1 MHTKFAA
8 LKKRVISI
16 LASNTFKAATLAPL
30 ALAMVACKTESVAEK
45 EDVIELSDL
54 QIDFGNDLKVGS
66 TLSAQ
71 AIKQG
76 ISVNL
81 SINNGEKQRKTLE
94 ELFKEFKDK
103 KTLTIT
109 ITNNGKSIYTITNDI
124 LPTKGYTFGT
134 ERNDF
139 TVSVEIDDYKID
151 FSTTFTVGP
160 KEQGGSEEPPI
171 EKPNEPANPAPQT
184 LEYVASVSFSTALE
198 SYQEESDTDLFTEL
212 RVSVT
217 FDGDGYSAHTETFD
231 LENLY
236 GWLSESSALVGGYFT
251 FELYAGSDGTEE
263 PLYSFSKGWFRKTS
277 SILLNAEGT
286 YPYRCTLRVLVY
298 SWEEYS
304 GGFSVNIHPETG
316 TPINIRSAA
325 LLWNVNADALPSPPQ
340 EVTLTAPII
349 RAIGD
354 ASSGRLTR
362 YKTEERLASNLDS
375 VREYYGIDAADN
387 AAAASALAACIG
399 GSVGIEKNGIR
410 DIGNEYGYLP
420 SWTDGLIIPA
430 NDLGIWAERHPPVNE
445 NKVGSYSIKGNVI
458 LEGTFNYNEID
469 IENAGAS
476 ISTDNAVF
484 SMKQTYTKDDIYFVM
499 TPKAVFDM
507 YARLFNYDS
516 ESFLKEVIT
525 KKTELVKAPKSNAPK
540 LDYYIY
546 GTGIRKDV
554 SNGLIALHKLYD
566 DNKDKLSLDV
576 SIDTNAFKHYA
587 DGEEKDNIFEFQGA
601 DFFKDGETMFKGNEI
616 NTSNTIPNMSADILR
631 TVSTKYNINRIKNL
645 VVTGDYKEAKDE
657 SVDINSYLTNVV
669 FTGDVSGL
677 KNSNDHQFNGIVYFM
692 DKPYNNIKGDSVG
705 PVINGIVKLD
715 KLEGVSYDT
724 FRVNNGVLDLRGR
737 DDLGHNPLEGYN
749 IRTDS
754 KKAIN
759 YSGHAAIY
767 FTEKYIDNIEGIDIN
782 SSSIEE
788 IFETLTRRVKR
799 VGEGGTPVYNV
810 YVGDDR
816 YDSITDKIG
825 GLDIESHAV
834 SKTPRTLEEFEY
846 YANYGEVENPNG
858 LPYQGKFKTPAYDS
872 YKGNFDGV
880 NPDVKQKL
888 EKDKDSG
895 LNQIP

>member
-1 MHTKFAA
+1 
-8 LKKRVISI
+8 
-16 LASNTFKAATLAPL
+16 
-30 ALAMVACKTESVAEK
+30 MVACKTESVTEK

-66 TLSAQ
+66 TLSAK

-94 ELFKEFKDK
+94 ELFKECKDK

-124 LPTKGYTFGT
+124 SPTKGYTFET

-160 KEQGGSEEPPI
+160 KEQGGSEEAPI
-171 EKPNEPANPAPQT
+171 EKPNEPVDPAPQT

-263 PLYSFSKGWFRKTS
+263 PLYSFSEGWFRKPS

-286 YPYRCTLRVLVY
+286 YPYRCTLGLRAYY

-349 RAIGD
+349 RSIGD
-354 ASSGRLTR
+354 ASSGRLAR

-375 VREYYGIDAADN
+375 VREHYGIDAADN

-399 GSVGIEKNGIR
+399 GSVAVEKGENVT
-410 DIGNEYGYLP
+410 LP
-420 SWTDGLIIPA
+420 PYIYDGLPMEDTQVPQYVISSDEEISLEGNFYYTDMA
-430 NDLGIWAERHPPVNE
+430 LYISSLTNVNIDNATFSMGEDNSKYKVYVDMIESLYKDLNPNEALDSDEILRSNE
-445 NKVGSYSIKGNVI
+445 NNFDNYKTPKLDFNLGSIAEDDSKKLTSLYKIYDKKGNLNKIQVNLKNNGTIVFNGKKEEEETILFKDNNLNTNVPNVSVNVLSKLAELGGTDSHRRLENLVI
-458 LEGTFNYNEID
+458 TGNYTKEEKEID
-469 IENAGAS
+469 IKS
-476 ISTDNAVF
+476 S
-484 SMKQTYTKDDIYFVM
+484 
-499 TPKAVFDM
+499 
-507 YARLFNYDS
+507 
-516 ESFLKEVIT
+516 
-525 KKTELVKAPKSNAPK
+525 LV
-540 LDYYIY
+540 
-546 GTGIRKDV
+546 
-554 SNGLIALHKLYD
+554 
-566 DNKDKLSLDV
+566 
-576 SIDTNAFKHYA
+576 
-587 DGEEKDNIFEFQGA
+587 
-601 DFFKDGETMFKGNEI
+601 
-616 NTSNTIPNMSADILR
+616 
-631 TVSTKYNINRIKNL
+631 
-645 VVTGDYKEAKDE
+645 
-657 SVDINSYLTNVV
+657 NVV

-677 KNSNDHQFNGIVYFM
+677 KNSSNYQFNGVVYFM
-692 DKPYNNIKGDSVG
+692 DKPYNNKIKNSTGVDV
-705 PVINGIVKLD
+705 NGLLKLD

-724 FRVNNGVLDLRGR
+724 FGVDYGVLDLRGR
-737 DDLGHNPLEGYN
+737 EDFHHNPLEGYN
-749 IRTDS
+749 IKTDS
-754 KKAIN
+754 TKAIN
-759 YSGHAAIY
+759 HYGHNAIY
-767 FTEKYIDNIEGIDIN
+767 FTDKYIDNIEGIDRN

-788 IFETLTRRVKR
+788 IFETLTRRVGR
-799 VGEGGTPVYNV
+799 VDGGGSPIHNV
-810 YVGDDR
+810 YIDNEK
-816 YDSITDKIG
+816 YDSIIDNLVIG
-825 GLDIESHAV
+825 LSSDAHAV

-846 YANYGEVENPNG
+846 YGNALNIQYNE
-858 LPYQGKFKTPAYDS
+858 GKFKTPAYDS
-872 YKGNFDGV
+872 YNDDFTGV
-880 NPDVKQKL
+880 DEVIQKIL
-888 EKDKDSG
+888 KEDKDSG
-895 LNQIP
+895 LNQIL

>member
-1 MHTKFAA
+1 
-8 LKKRVISI
+8 
-16 LASNTFKAATLAPL
+16 
-30 ALAMVACKTESVAEK
+30 MVACKTESVTEK
-45 EDVIELSDL
+45 EDVITLSDL

-124 LPTKGYTFGT
+124 LPTKGYTFET

-151 FSTTFTVGP
+151 FSTTFTVEP
-160 KEQGGSEEPPI
+160 KEQGGSEETPI
-171 EKPNEPANPAPQT
+171 EKPNEPVDPAPQT

-263 PLYSFSKGWFRKTS
+263 PLYSFSKGWFRKPS

-325 LLWNVNADALPSPPQ
+325 LLWNVNADTPPSPPQ

-349 RAIGD
+349 RSIGD
-354 ASSGRLTR
+354 ASSGRLAR

-399 GSVGIEKNGIR
+399 GSVGIEKNG
-410 DIGNEYGYLP
+410 DITLPFYIYDDFFIEDIQTQVPQYAISSDEEISLEGNFYYTDMALYISSLTNVNIDNATFSMGEDNSEYEVYVDMIESLYKDLNP
-420 SWTDGLIIPA
+420 NVTLDSDEILRSNEDNNFNNYKTPKLDFNL
-430 NDLGIWAERHPPVNE
+430 LGIAY
-445 NKVGSYSIKGNVI
+445 YSDDLKKLTSLYKIYDKKGNLNNIQISLEQNGTMVFNGKKEEEETILFKDNNLNTNVPNVSVNVLSKLAELGGTDSHRRLENLVI
-458 LEGTFNYNEID
+458 TGNYTKEEKEID
-469 IENAGAS
+469 IKS
-476 ISTDNAVF
+476 S
-484 SMKQTYTKDDIYFVM
+484 
-499 TPKAVFDM
+499 
-507 YARLFNYDS
+507 
-516 ESFLKEVIT
+516 
-525 KKTELVKAPKSNAPK
+525 LV
-540 LDYYIY
+540 
-546 GTGIRKDV
+546 
-554 SNGLIALHKLYD
+554 
-566 DNKDKLSLDV
+566 
-576 SIDTNAFKHYA
+576 
-587 DGEEKDNIFEFQGA
+587 
-601 DFFKDGETMFKGNEI
+601 
-616 NTSNTIPNMSADILR
+616 
-631 TVSTKYNINRIKNL
+631 
-645 VVTGDYKEAKDE
+645 
-657 SVDINSYLTNVV
+657 NVV

-677 KNSNDHQFNGIVYFM
+677 KNSANDQFNGVIYFM
-692 DKPYNNIKGDSVG
+692 DKPYNNKIKNSTAVDV
-705 PVINGIVKLD
+705 NGLLKLD

-724 FRVNNGVLDLRGR
+724 FGVDYGVLDLRGR
-737 DDLGHNPLEGYN
+737 EDFNHNPLEGYN
-749 IRTDS
+749 IETYS
-754 KKAIN
+754 VKAIN
-759 YSGHAAIY
+759 HYGHYAIY
-767 FTEKYIDNIEGIDIN
+767 FTEKYIDNIEGIDRN

-788 IFETLTRRVKR
+788 TFETLARRVKR
-799 VGEGGTPVYNV
+799 VGEGGSPLRNV
-810 YVGDDR
+810 YIDNDR
-816 YDSITDKIG
+816 YDSIPNAISVPPPEH
-825 GLDIESHAV
+825 IC

-846 YANYGEVENPNG
+846 YGNTLNIQYNE
-858 LPYQGKFKTPAYDS
+858 GKFKTPAYDS
-872 YKGNFDGV
+872 YKGNFDSV

>member
-1 MHTKFAA
+1 
-8 LKKRVISI
+8 
-16 LASNTFKAATLAPL
+16 
-30 ALAMVACKTESVAEK
+30 MVACKTESVAEK

-54 QIDFGNDLKVGS
+54 QIDFGKEFKVGS

-124 LPTKGYTFGT
+124 LPTKGYTFET
-134 ERNDF
+134 ERNNF

-160 KEQGGSEEPPI
+160 KEQGGSEETPI
-171 EKPNEPANPAPQT
+171 EKPNEPVDPAPQT

-263 PLYSFSKGWFRKTS
+263 PLYSFSKGWFRKPS

-304 GGFSVNIHPETG
+304 GGFSVNIQPETG

-325 LLWNVNADALPSPPQ
+325 LLWNVNADALPSQPQ

-354 ASSGRLTR
+354 ASSGRLAR

-399 GSVGIEKNGIR
+399 GSVVIEKGENVT
-410 DIGNEYGYLP
+410 LP
-420 SWTDGLIIPA
+420 PYRYDGLPMEDTQVPQYVISSDKTISLEGNFHYIDMALAISKLTNVNIDNATFSMNADNSNYEVYVDMIESLYKDLNLNEALDSDEILRSNEDNNFNNYKTPKLDF
-430 NDLGIWAERHPPVNE
+430 NLLGIAY
-445 NKVGSYSIKGNVI
+445 YSDDLKKLTSLYKIYDKKGNLNNIQISLEQNGTMVFNGKKEEEETILFKDNNLNTNVPNVSVNVLSKLAELGGTDSHRRLENLVI
-458 LEGTFNYNEID
+458 TGNYTKEEKEID
-469 IENAGAS
+469 IKS
-476 ISTDNAVF
+476 S
-484 SMKQTYTKDDIYFVM
+484 
-499 TPKAVFDM
+499 
-507 YARLFNYDS
+507 
-516 ESFLKEVIT
+516 
-525 KKTELVKAPKSNAPK
+525 LV
-540 LDYYIY
+540 
-546 GTGIRKDV
+546 
-554 SNGLIALHKLYD
+554 
-566 DNKDKLSLDV
+566 
-576 SIDTNAFKHYA
+576 
-587 DGEEKDNIFEFQGA
+587 
-601 DFFKDGETMFKGNEI
+601 
-616 NTSNTIPNMSADILR
+616 
-631 TVSTKYNINRIKNL
+631 
-645 VVTGDYKEAKDE
+645 
-657 SVDINSYLTNVV
+657 NVV

-677 KNSNDHQFNGIVYFM
+677 KNSANDQFNGVIYFM
-692 DKPYNNIKGDSVG
+692 DKPYNNKIKNSTAVDV
-705 PVINGIVKLD
+705 NGLLKLD

-724 FRVNNGVLDLRGR
+724 FGVDYGVLDLRGR
-737 DDLGHNPLEGYN
+737 DGLNHNPLEGYN
-749 IRTDS
+749 IGTYS
-754 KKAIN
+754 VKAIN
-759 YSGHAAIY
+759 HYGHYAIY

-825 GLDIESHAV
+825 GLDIERHAV

-872 YKGNFDGV
+872 YNDDFIGV
-880 NPDVKQKL
+880 DTIIKQKL

>member
-1 MHTKFAA
+1 
-8 LKKRVISI
+8 
-16 LASNTFKAATLAPL
+16 
-30 ALAMVACKTESVAEK
+30 MVACKTESVTEK
-45 EDVIELSDL
+45 EDVIKLSDL
-54 QIDFGNDLKVGS
+54 QINLGNNLKVGS

-94 ELFKEFKDK
+94 ELFKECKDK

-160 KEQGGSEEPPI
+160 KEQGGSEETPI
-171 EKPNEPANPAPQT
+171 EKPNEPVDPAPQT

-263 PLYSFSKGWFRKTS
+263 PLYSFSKGWFRKPS

-286 YPYRCTLRVLVY
+286 YPYRCTLGLRAYY

-325 LLWNVNADALPSPPQ
+325 LLWNVNEDALPSPPQ

-349 RAIGD
+349 RSIGD
-354 ASSGRLTR
+354 AASGMLAR

-399 GSVGIEKNGIR
+399 GSVAVEKKGTR
-410 DIGNEYGYLP
+410 DIGNEYGVIY
-420 SWTDGLIIPA
+420 TY
-430 NDLGIWAERHPPVNE
+430 AERVFATANE
-445 NKVGSYSIKGNVI
+445 LSEYKSEKELPLVKKVESYKISKGNIV
-458 LEGTFNYNEID
+458 LDGTFNYNEID
-469 IENAGAS
+469 IQNAGAS
-476 ISTDNAVF
+476 ISVSETAKF
-484 SMKQTYTKDDIYFVM
+484 SIKQEHEDEGFYFAM
-499 TPKAVFDM
+499 SPKFVFDM
-507 YARLFNYDS
+507 YARLFNIS
-516 ESFLKEVIT
+516 LKDVIT
-525 KKTELVKAPKSNAPK
+525 QPTESVKAPTSKAPK

-546 GTGIRKDV
+546 GTGINSKDV
-554 SNGLIALHKLYD
+554 SNGIIALHKLYD
-566 DNKDKLSLDV
+566 DNKNKLSLDG
-576 SIDTNAFKHYA
+576 SLDATSFEHYA
-587 DGEEKDNIFEFQGA
+587 DGEIKNLVIEFQGA
-601 DFFKDGETMFKGNEI
+601 DFFKDGKTMFTENSI
-616 NTSNTIPNMSADILR
+616 NTDNTIPNMSADILR
-631 TVSTKYNINRIKNL
+631 EVSTKYNINDIKNI
-645 VVTGDYKEAKDE
+645 VITGDYTESKDE
-657 SVDINSYLTNVV
+657 FIDINSKLTNVV
-669 FTGDVSGL
+669 FEGDVSGL
-677 KNSNDHQFNGIVYFM
+677 KNSEEDQFNGVVYFM
-692 DKPYNNIKGDSVG
+692 DKPYNNRTEKQNSHHIGG
-705 PVINGIVKLD
+705 LLKLD
-715 KLEGVSYDT
+715 TMKGVDDTKFGVSG
-724 FRVNNGVLDLRGR
+724 NVLDLRGR
-737 DDLGHNPLEGYN
+737 EGLKHNPLDGYN
-749 IRTDS
+749 GNRKLVIDS
-754 KKAIN
+754 LDVA
-759 YSGHAAIY
+759 Y
-767 FTEKYIDNIEGIDIN
+767 FTTDNIEDIDPKN
-782 SSSIEE
+782 EAVVNKKIEE
-788 IFETLTRRVKR
+788 IIATINDNQAHIFSYNIYVDGIKKDNL
-799 VGEGGTPVYNV
+799 VYNPETA
-810 YVGDDR
+810 YG
-816 YDSITDKIG
+816 
-825 GLDIESHAV
+825 

-846 YANYGEVENPNG
+846 YGNN
-858 LPYQGKFKTPAYDS
+858 GKFKTSAYDS
-872 YKGNFDGV
+872 YKGNFGGV

>member
-1 MHTKFAA
+1 M
-8 LKKRVISI
+8 
-16 LASNTFKAATLAPL
+16 ASNAFKAATLAPL

-66 TLSAQ
+66 TISAQ

-76 ISVNL
+76 ISVKL
-81 SINNGEKQRKTLE
+81 SINNGERQRKTLE
-94 ELFKEFKDK
+94 ELFKECKDK

-124 LPTKGYTFGT
+124 LPTKGYTFET

-160 KEQGGSEEPPI
+160 KEQGGSEEAPI
-171 EKPNEPANPAPQT
+171 EKPNEPVDPAPQT
-184 LEYVASVSFSTALE
+184 LEYIASVSFSTALE

-263 PLYSFSKGWFRKTS
+263 PLYSFSEGWFRKPS

-286 YPYRCTLRVLVY
+286 YPYRCTLGLRAYY

-349 RAIGD
+349 RSIGD
-354 ASSGRLTR
+354 AASGMLAR

-375 VREYYGIDAADN
+375 VREHYGIDAADN
-387 AAAASALAACIG
+387 AAAVSALAACIG
-399 GSVGIEKNGIR
+399 GSVGIEKKGTR
-410 DIGNEYGYLP
+410 DIGNEYGVVNADTGRVYETA
-420 SWTDGLIIPA
+420 SSFANYGLGEIY
-430 NDLGIWAERHPPVNE
+430 PPVIE
-445 NKVGSYSIKGNVI
+445 VESYKISKGNIVLDDI
-458 LEGTFNYNEID
+458 FNYNEID

-484 SMKQTYTKDDIYFVM
+484 SMKQTYTKDDIYFLM
-499 TPKAVFDM
+499 SPKAVFDM

-516 ESFLKEVIT
+516 ETFLKEVIT

-540 LDYYIY
+540 LDYYVY

-692 DKPYNNIKGDSVG
+692 DKPYNNRRGDAVG
-705 PVINGIVKLD
+705 MDINGLLKLD

-724 FRVNNGVLDLRGR
+724 FRVNYGVLDLRGR
-737 DDLGHNPLEGYN
+737 DDYNHNPLEGYN
-749 IRTDS
+749 LEDNA

-759 YSGHAAIY
+759 HDGHKAIY
-767 FTEKYIDNIEGIDIN
+767 FTDKHSENIEGID
-782 SSSIEE
+782 SKSDIEDKFN
-788 IFETLTRRVKR
+788 ILTKR
-799 VGEGGTPVYNV
+799 VQRVGQGGIGVYNV
-810 YVGDDR
+810 YVDDTK
-816 YDSITDKIG
+816 YDSIADTISIG
-825 GLDIESHAV
+825 STSKYHAV

-858 LPYQGKFKTPAYDS
+858 LPYQCKFKTPAYDS
-872 YKGNFDGV
+872 YNDDFTGV
-880 NPDVKQKL
+880 DEVIQKIL
-888 EKDKDSG
+888 KEDKDSG

>member
-1 MHTKFAA
+1 M
-8 LKKRVISI
+8 
-16 LASNTFKAATLAPL
+16 ASNAFKAATLAPL

-54 QIDFGNDLKVGS
+54 QIDFGKEFKVGS

-124 LPTKGYTFGT
+124 LPTKGYTFET
-134 ERNDF
+134 ERNNF

-160 KEQGGSEEPPI
+160 KEQGGSEETPI
-171 EKPNEPANPAPQT
+171 EKPNEPVDPAPQT

-263 PLYSFSKGWFRKTS
+263 PLYSFSKGWFRKPS

-304 GGFSVNIHPETG
+304 GGFSVNIQPETG

-325 LLWNVNADALPSPPQ
+325 LLWNVNADALPSQPQ

-354 ASSGRLTR
+354 ASSGRLAR

-399 GSVGIEKNGIR
+399 GSVVIEKGENVT
-410 DIGNEYGYLP
+410 LP
-420 SWTDGLIIPA
+420 PYRYDGLPMEDTQVPQYVISSDKTISLEGNFHYIDMALAISKLTNVNIDNATFSMNADNSNYEVYVDMIESLYKDLNLNEALDSDEILRSNEDNNFNNYKTPKLDF
-430 NDLGIWAERHPPVNE
+430 NLLGIAY
-445 NKVGSYSIKGNVI
+445 YSDDLKKLTSLYKIYDKKGNLNNIQISLEQNGTMVFNGKKEEEETILFKDNNLNTNVPNVSVNVLSKLAELGGTDSHRRLENLVI
-458 LEGTFNYNEID
+458 TGNYTKEEKEID
-469 IENAGAS
+469 IKS
-476 ISTDNAVF
+476 S
-484 SMKQTYTKDDIYFVM
+484 
-499 TPKAVFDM
+499 
-507 YARLFNYDS
+507 
-516 ESFLKEVIT
+516 
-525 KKTELVKAPKSNAPK
+525 LV
-540 LDYYIY
+540 
-546 GTGIRKDV
+546 
-554 SNGLIALHKLYD
+554 
-566 DNKDKLSLDV
+566 
-576 SIDTNAFKHYA
+576 
-587 DGEEKDNIFEFQGA
+587 
-601 DFFKDGETMFKGNEI
+601 
-616 NTSNTIPNMSADILR
+616 
-631 TVSTKYNINRIKNL
+631 
-645 VVTGDYKEAKDE
+645 
-657 SVDINSYLTNVV
+657 NVV

-677 KNSNDHQFNGIVYFM
+677 KNSANDQFNGVIYFM
-692 DKPYNNIKGDSVG
+692 DKPYNNKIKNSTAVDV
-705 PVINGIVKLD
+705 NGLLKLD

-724 FRVNNGVLDLRGR
+724 FGVDYGVLDLRGR
-737 DDLGHNPLEGYN
+737 DGLNHNPLEGYN
-749 IRTDS
+749 IGTYS
-754 KKAIN
+754 VKAIN
-759 YSGHAAIY
+759 HYGHYAIY

-825 GLDIESHAV
+825 GLDIERHAV

-872 YKGNFDGV
+872 YNDDFIGV
-880 NPDVKQKL
+880 DTIIKQKL

>member
-1 MHTKFAA
+1 
-8 LKKRVISI
+8 
-16 LASNTFKAATLAPL
+16 
-30 ALAMVACKTESVAEK
+30 MVACKTESVTEK

-81 SINNGEKQRKTLE
+81 SINDGEKQRKTLE

-124 LPTKGYTFGT
+124 LQTKGYTFET

-151 FSTTFTVGP
+151 FSTTFTVEP
-160 KEQGGSEEPPI
+160 KEQGGSEETPI
-171 EKPNEPANPAPQT
+171 EKPNEPVDPAPQT

-217 FDGDGYSAHTETFD
+217 FDGNGYSAHTETFD

-263 PLYSFSKGWFRKTS
+263 PLYSFSKGWFRKPS

-325 LLWNVNADALPSPPQ
+325 LLWNVNADALSSPPQ

-349 RAIGD
+349 RSIGD
-354 ASSGRLTR
+354 AASGMLAR

-375 VREYYGIDAADN
+375 VREHYGIDAADN

-399 GSVGIEKNGIR
+399 GSIVVEKKGIR
-410 DIGNEYGYLP
+410 DIGNEYGIMLIDPDIKNNTPTTASSFANY
-420 SWTDGLIIPA
+420 GLGEIY
-430 NDLGIWAERHPPVNE
+430 PPVIE
-445 NKVGSYSIKGNVI
+445 VESYKISKGNIVLDGI
-458 LEGTFNYNEID
+458 FNYNEID

-484 SMKQTYTKDDIYFVM
+484 SMKQTYKKDDIYFLM

-507 YARLFNYDS
+507 YARLFNYDP

-546 GTGIRKDV
+546 GTGINSKDV
-554 SNGLIALHKLYD
+554 NNGIIALHKIYD
-566 DNKDKLSLDV
+566 DNKNKLNLDGSLC
-576 SIDTNAFKHYA
+576 SFLNLKPGYGNYNT
-587 DGEEKDNIFEFQGA
+587 FQGA
-601 DFFKDGETMFKGNEI
+601 DFFQDGETMFKGNDI
-616 NTSNTIPNMSADILR
+616 NPNNTIPNMSADILR
-631 TVSTKYNINRIKNL
+631 EVSTKYNINDIKN
-645 VVTGDYKEAKDE
+645 VVITGDYTESKDE
-657 SVDINSYLTNVV
+657 SVDINSKLTNVV
-669 FTGDVSGL
+669 FEGDVSGL
-677 KNSNDHQFNGIVYFM
+677 KNSRENQFYGVVYFM
-692 DKPYNNIKGDSVG
+692 DKPYNNKTEKQNSHHIGG
-705 PVINGIVKLD
+705 LLKLD
-715 KLEGVSYDT
+715 TMGGVDDT
-724 FRVNNGVLDLRGR
+724 TFGMSGLALDLRS
-737 DDLGHNPLEGYN
+737 LKENLLEEYKGN
-749 IRTDS
+749 NKLVTNHLSI
-754 KKAIN
+754 A
-759 YSGHAAIY
+759 Y
-767 FTEKYIDNIEGIDIN
+767 FSTDNIEGIDNNNEADVNDKIKKIIAKIN
-782 SSSIEE
+782 DNSAHFFSYI
-788 IFETLTRRVKR
+788 
-799 VGEGGTPVYNV
+799 V
-810 YVGDDR
+810 YVDGIKKDN
-816 YDSITDKIG
+816 
-825 GLDIESHAV
+825 LAV
-834 SKTPRTLEEFEY
+834 DPKTANGSKTPRTLEEFEY
-846 YANYGEVENPNG
+846 YGNN
-858 LPYQGKFKTPAYDS
+858 GKFKTSAYDS

-880 NPDVKQKL
+880 NPDVKQEL

-895 LNQIP
+895 LNKIP

>member
-1 MHTKFAA
+1 
-8 LKKRVISI
+8 
-16 LASNTFKAATLAPL
+16 
-30 ALAMVACKTESVAEK
+30 MVACKTESVTEK
-45 EDVIELSDL
+45 EDVIELSEL

-124 LPTKGYTFGT
+124 LPTKGYTFET
-134 ERNDF
+134 ERNNF

-160 KEQGGSEEPPI
+160 KEQGGSEETPI
-171 EKPNEPANPAPQT
+171 EKPNEPVDPAPQT

-217 FDGDGYSAHTETFD
+217 FDGNGYSAHTETFD

-263 PLYSFSKGWFRKTS
+263 PLYSFSKGWFRKPS

-286 YPYRCTLRVLVY
+286 YPYRCTLGLRAYY

-354 ASSGRLTR
+354 ASSGRLAR

-399 GSVGIEKNGIR
+399 GSVGIEKNGTR
-410 DIGNEYGYLP
+410 DIGNEYGVIY
-420 SWTDGLIIPA
+420 TY
-430 NDLGIWAERHPPVNE
+430 AERVFATANE
-445 NKVGSYSIKGNVI
+445 LSEYRSEEELPLVKKVESYKISKGNIV
-458 LEGTFNYNEID
+458 LDGTFNYNEID
-469 IENAGAS
+469 IQNAGAS
-476 ISTDNAVF
+476 ISVSETAKF
-484 SMKQTYTKDDIYFVM
+484 SIKQEHEDEGFYFAM
-499 TPKAVFDM
+499 SPKFVFDM

-516 ESFLKEVIT
+516 ETFLKEVIT
-525 KKTELVKAPKSNAPK
+525 KKTELVKAPTSRVPK

-546 GTGIRKDV
+546 GTGINSKDV
-554 SNGLIALHKLYD
+554 SNGIIALHKIYD
-566 DNKDKLSLDV
+566 DNKDKLNLDG
-576 SIDTNAFKHYA
+576 SIDPGSFQHYF
-587 DGEEKDNIFEFQGA
+587 DDDSIHPTTFEFQGA
-601 DFFKDGETMFKGNEI
+601 DFFKDGETLFKGNSI
-616 NTSNTIPNMSADILR
+616 NPDNTIPNMSADILR
-631 TVSTKYNINRIKNL
+631 EVSTKYNITSIRNVII
-645 VVTGDYKEAKDE
+645 TGDYKEAKDKV
-657 SVDINSYLTNVV
+657 VDIDSRLTNVV
-669 FTGDVSGL
+669 FEGDVSGL
-677 KNSNDHQFNGIVYFM
+677 KNSNEDQFNGVVYFM
-692 DKPYNNIKGDSVG
+692 DKPYNNQKENRND
-705 PVINGIVKLD
+705 PGIHGVLKLD
-715 KLEGVSYDT
+715 KLEGVSCDT
-724 FRVNNGVLDLRGR
+724 FCANYGVLDLTGR
-737 DDLGHNPLEGYN
+737 EGFYHSPLKGYN
-749 IRTDS
+749 IENNIEKSIFWGGPD
-754 KKAIN
+754 
-759 YSGHAAIY
+759 AIY
-767 FTEKYIDNIEGIDIN
+767 FTEKYVNNIEGIDSN
-782 SSSIEE
+782 SSIEE
-788 IFETLTRRVKR
+788 KFKLLALRVAGDR
-799 VGEGGTPVYNV
+799 GGPPLCNV
-810 YVGDDR
+810 YIDNDR
-816 YDSITDKIG
+816 YDSIPNALSLPPPEHIC
-825 GLDIESHAV
+825 

-846 YANYGEVENPNG
+846 YRNYGEVENSPIYP
-858 LPYQGKFKTPAYDS
+858 PYQGKFKTPAYDS
-872 YKGNFDGV
+872 YNDDFTGV
-880 NPDVKQKL
+880 DEVIQKIL
-888 EKDKDSG
+888 KEDKDSG
-895 LNQIP
+895 LNRIP

>member
-1 MHTKFAA
+1 
-8 LKKRVISI
+8 
-16 LASNTFKAATLAPL
+16 
-30 ALAMVACKTESVAEK
+30 MVACKTESVTEK

-76 ISVNL
+76 ISINL

-94 ELFKEFKDK
+94 ELFKECKDK

-124 LPTKGYTFGT
+124 LPTKGYTFET

-160 KEQGGSEEPPI
+160 KEQGGSEEAPI
-171 EKPNEPANPAPQT
+171 EKPNEPVDPAPQT

-212 RVSVT
+212 RFSVT

-263 PLYSFSKGWFRKTS
+263 PLYSFSKGWFRKPS

-304 GGFSVNIHPETG
+304 GEFSVNIHPETG

-349 RAIGD
+349 RSIGD
-354 ASSGRLTR
+354 ASSGRLAR

-399 GSVGIEKNGIR
+399 GSVGIEKNG
-410 DIGNEYGYLP
+410 DITLP
-420 SWTDGLIIPA
+420 FYIYDGFFIEDIQTQVPQYA
-430 NDLGIWAERHPPVNE
+430 ISSDEEI
-445 NKVGSYSIKGNVI
+445 S
-458 LEGTFNYNEID
+458 LEGNFYYTDMALY
-469 IENAGAS
+469 
-476 ISTDNAVF
+476 ISSLTNVNIDNATF
-484 SMKQTYTKDDIYFVM
+484 SMGEDNSEYAVYVDMIESLYKDLNPNVTLDSDEILRSNE
-499 TPKAVFDM
+499 DNN
-507 YARLFNYDS
+507 FNDY
-516 ESFLKEVIT
+516 
-525 KKTELVKAPKSNAPK
+525 KTPK
-540 LDYYIY
+540 LDFNLNSINSSDDLKNLTSLYKIYDKKNKLDDIKIDYYDNNILFD
-546 GTGIRKDV
+546 GNESKKEKILFDG
-554 SNGLIALHKLYD
+554 NKLAEVVP
-566 DNKDKLSLDV
+566 NV
-576 SIDTNAFKHYA
+576 SIDVFLK
-587 DGEEKDNIFEFQGA
+587 
-601 DFFKDGETMFKGNEI
+601 
-616 NTSNTIPNMSADILR
+616 L
-631 TVSTKYNINRIKNL
+631 TKLSKYKELKNL
-645 VVTGDYKEAKDE
+645 VITGSYTGEE
-657 SVDINSYLTNVV
+657 QDINSKFTNVV

-677 KNSNDHQFNGIVYFM
+677 KNSEEDQFNGVVYFM

-705 PVINGIVKLD
+705 PIINGIVKLD

-737 DDLGHNPLEGYN
+737 DGLNHNPLKGYN
-749 IRTDS
+749 IETDS
-754 KKAIN
+754 KKSIN
-759 YSGHAAIY
+759 YSGHDAIY
-767 FTEKYIDNIEGIDIN
+767 FTKENVDNIGGIDAN
-782 SSSIEE
+782 SSIEDKFE
-788 IFETLTRRVKR
+788 ILARRVFG
-799 VGEGGTPVYNV
+799 VDEGGTPLYNV
-810 YVGDDR
+810 YVDNDK
-816 YDSITDKIG
+816 YDSIANIITPTLKS
-825 GLDIESHAV
+825 ERHAV

-846 YANYGEVENPNG
+846 YGNYGEVENPNG
-858 LPYQGKFKTPAYDS
+858 LLYQGKFKTPAYDS

>member
-1 MHTKFAA
+1 
-8 LKKRVISI
+8 
-16 LASNTFKAATLAPL
+16 
-30 ALAMVACKTESVAEK
+30 MVACKTESVAEK

-66 TLSAQ
+66 MLSAQ
-71 AIKQG
+71 AIKQR

-124 LPTKGYTFGT
+124 LPTKGYTFET

-151 FSTTFTVGP
+151 FSTTFTVEP
-160 KEQGGSEEPPI
+160 KEQGGSEETPI
-171 EKPNEPANPAPQT
+171 EKPNEPVDPAPQT
-184 LEYVASVSFSTALE
+184 LKYVASVSFSTALE

-263 PLYSFSKGWFRKTS
+263 PLYSFSKGWFRKPS

-349 RAIGD
+349 RSIGD
-354 ASSGRLTR
+354 AASGMLAR

-399 GSVGIEKNGIR
+399 GSVGIEKKGTR
-410 DIGNEYGYLP
+410 DIGNEYGVVNADTGRVYETA
-420 SWTDGLIIPA
+420 SSFANYGLGEIY
-430 NDLGIWAERHPPVNE
+430 PPVIE
-445 NKVGSYSIKGNVI
+445 VESYKISKGNII
-458 LEGTFNYNEID
+458 LDGTFNYNEID
-469 IENAGAS
+469 IEIAGAS

-525 KKTELVKAPKSNAPK
+525 KKTELVKVPKSSVPK

-692 DKPYNNIKGDSVG
+692 DKPYNNRRGDSVG
-705 PVINGIVKLD
+705 PIINGIVKLD

-724 FRVNNGVLDLRGR
+724 FRVNYGVLDLRGR
-737 DDLGHNPLEGYN
+737 DDLGHNPLKGYN
-749 IRTDS
+749 IETES
-754 KKAIN
+754 EKGIN
-759 YSGHAAIY
+759 YTGYKAIY
-767 FTEKYIDNIEGIDIN
+767 FTEKYVNNIEGIDSN
-782 SSSIEE
+782 SSIEE
-788 IFETLTRRVKR
+788 KFKLLARRVIGNK
-799 VGEGGTPVYNV
+799 GGTPLHNV
-810 YVGDDR
+810 YIDNDR
-816 YDSITDKIG
+816 YDSIPNALAFPPPEHIC
-825 GLDIESHAV
+825 

-872 YKGNFDGV
+872 YNDDFTGV
-880 NPDVKQKL
+880 DEVIQKIL
-888 EKDKDSG
+888 KEDKDSG